1 MGKFLLY
8 FHLFIIAV
16 LFVPLRGGCQ
26 SEKIEISKKSTV
38 FQNKRNNSFLVF
50 DDSTYYYEFKISKAK
65 WIKRAYTFQ
74 SDISFNNFKNLY
86 TPIASD
92 DGSIYF
98 VDKGIG
104 EVYKLMHDTLKR
116 IDQSF
121 HHQNQYYGSLFTYN
135 NVIYCF
141 GGYGLF
147 TFKNIF
153 TYFDENLGEWFPM
166 ELPIKSTKPDPR
178 SHCHFQLSGDKFILF
193 GGMQSAYEETKKFD
207 DVWEFNFTNKKWK
220 NLGKINRQLRPIVF
234 QENPCNL
241 FQGLPKNNIKLYD
254 LNLQK
259 NEFKLYKSIFFS
271 NYQQILKDTSS
282 NNICIVFS
290 TREDY
295 SQVFVLSN
303 EKALSTKVSS
313 GVIYTENTTSK
324 KNNLLI
330 VILACVLIVLFSVFF
345 IYYKKK
351 RTNLKL
357 KNVKFFHKKN
367 GLYYFQNQLLEE
379 NFELLEIMLLKKF
392 FEQPE
397 QILELSLTLG
407 IFEFDEASQETAKK
421 RRENNLKS
429 ICEKIAQKSDL
440 AQKDIFIETRNPI
453 DKRIK
458 LLQLHPSLVDS
469 SINEISG

>member
-1 MGKFLLY
+1 MVKFFLY
-8 FHLFIIAV
+8 FHLYLIAV
-16 LFVPLRGGCQ
+16 LFIPTRGVCQ

-50 DDSTYYYEFKISKAK
+50 DDSTYYYEFKVSSAK
-65 WIKRAYTFQ
+65 WAKKAYTFQ
-74 SDISFNNFKNLY
+74 SAISFNNFKNLY

-92 DGSIYF
+92 NGSIYF

-104 EVYKLMHDTLKR
+104 EVYKLIDDTLKR

-121 HHQNQYYGSLFTYN
+121 HHQNQYDGCLFTYK

-153 TYFDENLGEWFPM
+153 TYFDENLGEWFPL
-166 ELPIKSTKPDPR
+166 ELPLKSAKPDAR
-178 SHCHFQLSGDKFILF
+178 SHCHFQLKGDQFILF
-193 GGMQSAYEETKKFD
+193 GGMYSAFEETKKFE
-207 DVWEFNFTNKKWK
+207 DVWEFNFIKKKWK
-220 NLGKINRQLRPIVF
+220 NLGRINRLLIPIVF
-234 QENPCNL
+234 QEKSNNL
-241 FQGLPKNNIKLYD
+241 LHSLPKNNIKVYD
-254 LNLQK
+254 LNLHK

-271 NYQQILKDTSS
+271 NYHQILKDTSS

-295 SQVFVLSN
+295 SHVFIISY
-303 EKALSTKVSS
+303 EKALSPKVSS
-313 GVIYTENTTSK
+313 GAIYAENTTSK
-324 KNNLLI
+324 KNSLI
-330 VILACVLIVLFSVFF
+330 FIVLGSILFVLLSIFF
-345 IYYKKK
+345 FYFKMK
-351 RTNLKL
+351 RTSQKL
-357 KNVKFFHKKN
+357 NKVKFFHKQN

-379 NFELLEIMLLKKF
+379 NFELLEIKLLKKF
-392 FEQPE
+392 LDQPE

-458 LLQLHPSLVDS
+458 LLKLHPSLIDS
-469 SINEISG
+469 SINEIS

>member
-1 MGKFLLY
+1 MVKFFLY
-8 FHLFIIAV
+8 FHLFIISV
-16 LFVPLRGGCQ
+16 IFIPTWGVCQ

-50 DDSTYYYEFKISKAK
+50 DDSSYYYEFKVSSAK
-65 WIKRAYTFQ
+65 WAKKAYTFQ
-74 SDISFNNFKNLY
+74 SAISFNNFKNLY

-92 DGSIYF
+92 NGSIYF

-104 EVYKLMHDTLKR
+104 EVYKLIDDTLKR

-121 HHQNQYYGSLFTYN
+121 HHQNQYDGCLFTYN

-153 TYFDENLGEWFPM
+153 TYFDENLGEWFPL
-166 ELPIKSTKPDPR
+166 ELPLKSAKPDPR
-178 SHCHFQLSGDKFILF
+178 SHCHFQLKGDRFILF
-193 GGMQSAYEETKKFD
+193 GGMYSAFEETKKFD
-207 DVWEFNFTNKKWK
+207 DVWEFNFTIKKWK
-220 NLGKINRQLRPIVF
+220 KLGKINRLLRPIVF
-234 QENPCNL
+234 QENPSNL
-241 FQGLPKNNIKLYD
+241 FQCLPKNNIKVYD
-254 LNLQK
+254 LNLHK
-259 NEFKLYKSIFFS
+259 NEFKIYKSIFFS
-271 NYQQILKDTSS
+271 NYHQILKDTSS

-295 SQVFVLSN
+295 SHVFVLSN
-303 EKALSTKVSS
+303 EKALSTKVSN
-313 GVIYTENTTSK
+313 GAIYAKNTTSN
-324 KNNLLI
+324 KNKLFI
-330 VILACVLIVLFSVFF
+330 IILACVLILLFSVFF

-357 KNVKFFHKKN
+357 NKVKFFHKEN
-367 GLYYFQNQLLEE
+367 GLFYFQNQLLEE
-379 NFELLEIMLLKKF
+379 NFELLEIKLLKKF
-392 FEQPE
+392 LEQPA

-458 LLQLHPSLVDS
+458 LLQLNQSLVDS
-469 SINEISG
+469 SINEIS